1 MSTKKG
7 DPTPVIGG
15 CDIPSHLI
23 DSPAPFGCPP
33 DDDLGRQVFWLLSL
47 HPKINLQ
54 FRDRD
59 LSGMDDATKQTLL
72 DDIHSILGV
81 TSLYDDLQG

>member
-15 CDIPSHLI
+15 CDIPSHLL
-23 DSPAPFGCPP
+23 DSPVQMGNPP
-33 DDDLGRQVFWLLSL
+33 DDDLGGQVFWLLSF
-47 HPKINLQ
+47 HPEINLQ

-59 LSGMDDATKQTLL
+59 LNGMDDATKQTLRS
-72 DDIHSILGV
+72 DIHRVLGV
-81 TSLYDDLQG
+81 RPLNTSVL

>member
-1 MSTKKG
+1 MIAKKG
-7 DPTPVIGG
+7 DPTPMIGG
-15 CDIPSHLI
+15 CGIPSRRI

-47 HPKINLQ
+47 HPEISLE

-59 LSGMDDATKQTLL
+59 LSGMDDARKQKVL
-72 DDIHSILGV
+72 DDIQSILSLRPLN
-81 TSLYDDLQG
+81 TSAQ

>member
-15 CDIPSHLI
+15 CAVPSYLM
-23 DSPAPFGCPP
+23 DSPTPVENPP
-33 DDDLGRQVFWLLSL
+33 DDDLGTQVFWLLSL
-47 HPKINLQ
+47 HPEINLQ

-59 LSGMDDATKQTLL
+59 LSSMDDATKQTLL
-72 DDIHSILGV
+72 NDIHSILGV
-81 TSLYDDLQG
+81 RPLNPSSL

>member
-1 MSTKKG
+1 MSAKKG

-15 CDIPSHLI
+15 CDIPSRAV
-23 DSPAPFGCPP
+23 DSPTPLGCAP
-33 DDDLGRQVFWLLSL
+33 DDDLGRQVFWLLSV
-47 HPKINLQ
+47 HPEINVQ

-59 LSGMDDATKQTLL
+59 LIAMDDATKQTLL

-81 TSLYDDLQG
+81 RPLNLNAL